1 MCELRRLRRLKRKQQ
16 KIVDAFTSQNPLSIL
31 PAGYVSETGLTLSD
45 ITEKIEKLSECAS
58 IIELRD
64 SFVQQG
70 DSFEQVM
77 KVAAANFCKQPVVC
91 PVCADRM
98 QARRRARFNDPIRKQ
113 AEAVENGQ
121 RYAYMITYTVKD
133 GDSLSERMEHLKVGK
148 KNFRKMGQR
157 RGRDRRSRGEAAKI
171 KAAISTVEIK
181 RGKNSNG
188 WHVHSHDLVFTDSP
202 IDYQVY
208 DQDKKRKL
216 DQKYGRKIPAEKL
229 RSAALQTVYF
239 QGEQVPASKVSIE
252 WFKATGGD
260 SMSISI
266 DKIRHIPKTA
276 TGKKKRMF
284 QKMTFV
290 ESVAY
295 QAKEVL
301 KYPAKMPTELK
312 DISDSL
318 TILNETYNK
327 RMTATYGEFRSVSG
341 DDYND
346 NSDESES
353 FVMLWNAGNYGEAF
367 PGTVRDIEGP
377 EATETR
383 SNVGKA
389 LGKYRRRRKQL
400 FESFKKQIPITLY
413 TIKGKPYRKIVGD
426 DLCDLLDNAKALFRS
441 RVAAIWGAYRNT
453 KNSQNDI
460 ENAKCDK
467 YNPVLAAGGMFIPGS
482 DRRDLYQ
489 MAFT

>member
-1 MCELRRLRRLKRKQQ
+1 MIPIIYYFFGKKNRDMCEIRRLRRLKRKQQ
-16 KIVDAFTSQNPLSIL
+16 KIVDSFDIENPLSLL
-31 PAGYVSETGLTLSD
+31 PSDYVSNTGLTLSD
-45 ITEKIEKLSECAS
+45 IQEKIEKLKGCAS

-64 SFVQQG
+64 SFVQRG
-70 DSFEQVM
+70 ETYEQVM
-77 KVAAANFCKQPVVC
+77 KVAAANFCKQHVVC

-98 QARRRARFNDPIRKQ
+98 QSRRRARFNDPIRMQ
-113 AEAVENGQ
+113 AEAVERGN

-133 GDSLSERMEHLKVGK
+133 GESLSERMEHLKESK
-148 KNFRKMGQR
+148 KAFRKMGQKR
-157 RGRDRRSRGEAAKI
+157 NNDRRSRGEAGKI

-208 DQDKKRKL
+208 DSGEKKKL
-216 DQKYGRKIPAEKL
+216 AQLYGKKIPSDKL
-229 RSAALQTVYF
+229 RSAAINTVLF
-239 QGEQVPASKVSIE
+239 QGELVPASKVSIE
-252 WFKATGGD
+252 WLRSTGGD

-266 DKIRHIPKTA
+266 DKIQHVPKSA
-276 TGKKKRMF
+276 TGKKKRMY

-301 KYPAKMPTELK
+301 KYPAKMPTQLK

-327 RMTATYGEFRSVSG
+327 RMTATYGEFRGVSG

-346 NSDESES
+346 KKDESES
-353 FVMLWNAGNYGEAF
+353 FVMVWSNGNYGEAL
-367 PGTVRDIEGP
+367 PGSVRDVEGP

-383 SNVGKA
+383 SEVGKA
-389 LGKYRRRRKQL
+389 LGLYRRRRKQL
-400 FESFKKQIPITLY
+400 IEKAGQI
-413 TIKGKPYRKIVGD
+413 GSE
-426 DLCDLLDNAKALFRS
+426 LCDLLDNEKALFRS
-441 RVAAIWGAYRNT
+441 RVATIWGMYRNK
-453 KNSQNDI
+453 KNREIDS
-460 ENAKCDK
+460 ENAKCDN
-467 YNPVLAAGGMFIPGS
+467 YNHLLYQMFSIYDPDS
-482 DRRDLYQ
+482 DRRSMYQ
-489 MAFT
+489 AAFS